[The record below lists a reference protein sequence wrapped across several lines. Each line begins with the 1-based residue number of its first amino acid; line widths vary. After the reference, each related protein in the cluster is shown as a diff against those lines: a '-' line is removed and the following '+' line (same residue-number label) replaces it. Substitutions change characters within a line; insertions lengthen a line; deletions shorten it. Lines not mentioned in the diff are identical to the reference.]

1 MGVLV
6 LNVPSS
12 VARSSRATGQEV
24 LLVDDRAGTP
34 RLRDADRCVDPG
46 SDDDAGS
53 YCVLHPEDITA
64 VISTVAHARP
74 PSTRITKAT
83 SAKLD
88 ALLAN
93 EAISHDPGATV
104 VYRVRGAADG
114 TRATMRSAL
123 DTGTAGSGAVIHSRD
138 VASGTDCDAAWEVV
152 AGFDATEGSTNAL
165 VHDRCGGDD
174 DELIVDD
181 DVIEKVAALAGAT
194 LVTLDGGQDGTRDDG
209 GGWGFR
215 FDDLGGGGV
224 VVEPWHPGTASGGG
238 RLAAD
243 SWRWRL
249 SRELSCLLRLPTPAA
264 RVPPYY
270 VEMRSAGLAAN
281 VHGVGSP
288 EHVAVSR
295 LVFAAVGLQSTR
307 GAGAAKVDAAEEPRD
322 EAEEPSDEAEE
333 PSDEAE
339 EPPVTVVS
347 IVIACDDETVHPSE
361 LGRES
366 RARRRLAEE
375 AETAQMFRRMVTATV
390 TGVFLFVAAFVGI
403 LSMGTMTFPRD
414 CLLWPSDKTMM
425 KYD

>member
-12 VARSSRATGQEV
+12 VARSSQATGQV
-24 LLVDDRAGTP
+24 LLVDDRAGKP

-64 VISTVAHARP
+64 MISTVAHAP
-74 PSTRITKAT
+74 PSSTGITEAT
-83 SAKLD
+83 SAKLN

-93 EAISHDPGATV
+93 EAISHDPVATV

-123 DTGTAGSGAVIHSRD
+123 ETGTAGSGAVIHSRD
-138 VASGTDCDAAWEVV
+138 VASGTDCDAAWKVV

-174 DELIVDD
+174 DGLIVDE
-181 DVIEKVAALAGAT
+181 DVLEKVAALTGAT

-209 GGWGFR
+209 GGLGFR

-249 SRELSCLLRLPTPAA
+249 SRELACLLRLPTPAA
-264 RVPPYY
+264 RVPLYY

-295 LVFAAVGLQSTR
+295 LVFAAVGLQSTL
-307 GAGAAKVDAAEEPRD
+307 GAGVAKVDAAEESPD
-322 EAEEPSDEAEE
+322 
-333 PSDEAE
+333 
-339 EPPVTVVS
+339 TVVS
-347 IVIACDDETVHPSE
+347 IVIACDSETVKPSE

-403 LSMGTMTFPRD
+403 LAMGTMTFPRD

>member
-12 VARSSRATGQEV
+12 VARSSQATGQV
-24 LLVDDRAGTP
+24 LLVDDRAGKP

-64 VISTVAHARP
+64 MISTVAHAP
-74 PSTRITKAT
+74 PSSTGITEAT
-83 SAKLD
+83 SAKLN

-93 EAISHDPGATV
+93 EAISHDPVATV

-123 DTGTAGSGAVIHSRD
+123 ETGTAGSGAVIHSRD
-138 VASGTDCDAAWEVV
+138 VASGTDCDAAWKVV

-174 DELIVDD
+174 DGLIVDEN
-181 DVIEKVAALAGAT
+181 VLEKVAALAGAT

-209 GGWGFR
+209 GGLGFR
-215 FDDLGGGGV
+215 FDDLGGGVV

-249 SRELSCLLRLPTPAA
+249 SRELSCLLRLPAPAA

-307 GAGAAKVDAAEEPRD
+307 GAGVAKVDAAEESPD
-322 EAEEPSDEAEE
+322 
-333 PSDEAE
+333 
-339 EPPVTVVS
+339 TVFS
-347 IVIACDDETVHPSE
+347 IVIACDSETVKPSK

-403 LSMGTMTFPRD
+403 LAMGTMTFPRD

>member
-12 VARSSRATGQEV
+12 VARSSQATGQV
-24 LLVDDRAGTP
+24 LLVDDRAGKP

-53 YCVLHPEDITA
+53 YCVLHPEDIAA
-64 VISTVAHARP
+64 VISTVAHAPP
-74 PSTRITKAT
+74 PSAGITKAT
-83 SAKLD
+83 SAKLN

-93 EAISHDPGATV
+93 EAILHDPGATV

-123 DTGTAGSGAVIHSRD
+123 ETGTAGSGAVIHSRD
-138 VASGTDCDAAWEVV
+138 VASGTDCDAAWKVV

-174 DELIVDD
+174 DELIVDE
-181 DVIEKVAALAGAT
+181 DVLEKVAALAGAT

-209 GGWGFR
+209 GGLGFR
-215 FDDLGGGGV
+215 FDDLGGCGV

-249 SRELSCLLRLPTPAA
+249 SRELACLLRLPTPAA

-307 GAGAAKVDAAEEPRD
+307 GAGVAKVDAAEESPD
-322 EAEEPSDEAEE
+322 
-333 PSDEAE
+333 
-339 EPPVTVVS
+339 TVFS
-347 IVIACDDETVHPSE
+347 IVIACDSETVKPSE

-403 LSMGTMTFPRD
+403 LAMGTMTFPRD
-414 CLLWPSDKTMM
+414 CLLWPSDKTML

>member
-12 VARSSRATGQEV
+12 VARSSQATGQV
-24 LLVDDRAGTP
+24 LLVDDRAGKP

-64 VISTVAHARP
+64 MISTVAHAP
-74 PSTRITKAT
+74 PSSTGITEAT
-83 SAKLD
+83 SAKLN

-93 EAISHDPGATV
+93 EAISHDPVATV

-123 DTGTAGSGAVIHSRD
+123 ETGTAGSGAVIHSRD
-138 VASGTDCDAAWEVV
+138 VASGTDCDAAWKVV

-165 VHDRCGGDD
+165 VHDRCGGGDD
-174 DELIVDD
+174 DELIVDE
-181 DVIEKVAALAGAT
+181 DVLEKVAALAGAT

-215 FDDLGGGGV
+215 FDDLGGGVV

-249 SRELSCLLRLPTPAA
+249 SRELACLLRLPTPEA

-270 VEMRSAGLAAN
+270 VELRSAGLAAS

-307 GAGAAKVDAAEEPRD
+307 GAGAAKVDAAEESPD
-322 EAEEPSDEAEE
+322 
-333 PSDEAE
+333 
-339 EPPVTVVS
+339 TVFS
-347 IVIACDDETVHPSE
+347 IVIACDSETVKPSE

-403 LSMGTMTFPRD
+403 LAMGTMTFPRD

>member
-1 MGVLV
+1 M
-6 LNVPSS
+6 NVPSS
-12 VARSSRATGQEV
+12 VARSSQASSGQV
-24 LLVDDRAGTP
+24 LLVDDRAGKL
-34 RLRDADRCVDPG
+34 RLQDADRCVDPG

-53 YCVLHPEDITA
+53 YCVLHPEDIAA
-64 VISTVAHARP
+64 VISTVAHAPP
-74 PSTRITKAT
+74 PSAGITKAT
-83 SAKLD
+83 SAKLN

-93 EAISHDPGATV
+93 EAILHDPGATV

-114 TRATMRSAL
+114 TRTTIHSAL
-123 DTGTAGSGAVIHSRD
+123 ETGTKGSGAVIHSRD
-138 VASGTDCDAAWEVV
+138 VGSASACDAAWNVLTV
-152 AGFDATEGSTNAL
+152 DSITEGSTNAL
-165 VHDRCGGDD
+165 VHDRCGGDGD
-174 DELIVDD
+174 GLNVDEGVL
-181 DVIEKVAALAGAT
+181 EKVAALAGAT

-215 FDDLGGGGV
+215 FDDLGGGVV

-243 SWRWRL
+243 SWRGRL
-249 SRELSCLLRLPTPAA
+249 SRELACLLRLPTPEA

-322 EAEEPSDEAEE
+322 EAEEPL
-333 PSDEAE
+333 
-339 EPPVTVVS
+339 VTVVS
-347 IVIACDDETVHPSE
+347 IVIACDSETVKPSE

-403 LSMGTMTFPRD
+403 LAMGTMTFPRD

>member
-1 MGVLV
+1 MFPGSQRSCPDRVGWALVLGVLV

-12 VARSSRATGQEV
+12 VARSSQATGQV
-24 LLVDDRAGTP
+24 LLVDDRAGKP

-64 VISTVAHARP
+64 MISTVAHAP
-74 PSTRITKAT
+74 PSSTGITEAT
-83 SAKLD
+83 SAKLN

-93 EAISHDPGATV
+93 EAISHDPVATV

-123 DTGTAGSGAVIHSRD
+123 ETGTAGSGAVIHSRD
-138 VASGTDCDAAWEVV
+138 VASGTDCDAAWKVV

-165 VHDRCGGDD
+165 VHDRCGGGDD
-174 DELIVDD
+174 DELIVDE
-181 DVIEKVAALAGAT
+181 DVLEKVAALAGAT

-209 GGWGFR
+209 GGLGFR
-215 FDDLGGGGV
+215 FDDLGGGVV

-249 SRELSCLLRLPTPAA
+249 SRELACLLRLPTPAA

-307 GAGAAKVDAAEEPRD
+307 GAGVAKVDAAEESPD
-322 EAEEPSDEAEE
+322 
-333 PSDEAE
+333 
-339 EPPVTVVS
+339 TVFS
-347 IVIACDDETVHPSE
+347 IVIACDSETVKPSE

-403 LSMGTMTFPRD
+403 LAMGTMTFPRD
-414 CLLWPSDKTMM
+414 CLLWPSDKTML

>member
-1 MGVLV
+1 MLGVLL

-12 VARSSRATGQEV
+12 VARSSQASSGQV
-24 LLVDDRAGTP
+24 LLVDDRAGKL
-34 RLRDADRCVDPG
+34 RLQDADRCVDPG

-74 PSTRITKAT
+74 PSTGITKAT

-123 DTGTAGSGAVIHSRD
+123 NTGTAGSGAVIHSRD
-138 VASGTDCDAAWEVV
+138 VGSGTDCDAAWEVV

-174 DELIVDD
+174 DGLIVDE
-181 DVIEKVAALAGAT
+181 DVLEKVAALTGAT

-215 FDDLGGGGV
+215 FDDLGGGVV

-249 SRELSCLLRLPTPAA
+249 SRELACLLRLPTPEA

-270 VEMRSAGLAAN
+270 VELRSAGLAAR

-295 LVFAAVGLQSTR
+295 LVFAAVGSQSTL
-307 GAGAAKVDAAEEPRD
+307 GAGAAKADNAEISPD
-322 EAEEPSDEAEE
+322 KAD
-333 PSDEAE
+333 
-339 EPPVTVVS
+339 TVVS
-347 IVIACDDETVHPSE
+347 IVIACDDETVDPTE
-361 LGRES
+361 LGRGS

-403 LSMGTMTFPRD
+403 LAMGTMTFPRD

>member
-1 MGVLV
+1 M
-6 LNVPSS
+6 
-12 VARSSRATGQEV
+12 
-24 LLVDDRAGTP
+24 
-34 RLRDADRCVDPG
+34 
-46 SDDDAGS
+46 
-53 YCVLHPEDITA
+53 
-64 VISTVAHARP
+64 ISTVAHAPP
-74 PSTRITKAT
+74 PSTGITEAM
-83 SAKLD
+83 SAKLN

-93 EAISHDPGATV
+93 EAISHDPVATV

-123 DTGTAGSGAVIHSRD
+123 ETGTAGSGAVIHSRD
-138 VASGTDCDAAWEVV
+138 VASGTDCDAAWKVV

-174 DELIVDD
+174 DELIVDE
-181 DVIEKVAALAGAT
+181 DVLEKVAALAGAT

-209 GGWGFR
+209 GGLGFR

-249 SRELSCLLRLPTPAA
+249 SRELACLLRLPTPAA
-264 RVPPYY
+264 RVPLYY

-307 GAGAAKVDAAEEPRD
+307 GAGVAKVDAAEESPD
-322 EAEEPSDEAEE
+322 
-333 PSDEAE
+333 
-339 EPPVTVVS
+339 TVVS
-347 IVIACDDETVHPSE
+347 IVIACDSETVKPSE